1 VTQTTAPLTSDP
13 WRAVGEIDMAMA
25 DVDHVEDIALAPD
38 GSLWAG
44 GEAGQIYRASD
55 DGNWEVIATLPG
67 RTLGIA
73 FDGGGSA
80 YCCDMTD
87 PGVYR
92 VSPNGEVVLYSRGDE
107 TRPLRVPNY
116 PAFLPDGT
124 LLVSDSGDW
133 EEANGTIQA
142 IDPSGRG
149 RVLSDQPSSFPNG
162 LCVSADARKVYV
174 CETTASTISILHLDS
189 ATSVVHYETILHLP
203 GVLPDG
209 LALDTDGRLYIAC
222 YVPDA
227 IYVLELDG
235 SLEIVAQDPQ
245 RLILNEPTNVA
256 FGGPAM
262 TDLYFANLGDR
273 HVGRLHLGVAGLTPH
288 RPHLG

>member
-1 VTQTTAPLTSDP
+1 MSHTTALPTSNP
-13 WRAVGEIDMAMA
+13 WRAVGDIDIAMA
-25 DVDHVEDIALAPD
+25 DVDHVEGIAVAPD

-44 GEAGQIYRASD
+44 GDAGQIYRAT
-55 DGNWEVIATLPG
+55 DGDTWEIIATLPG

-92 VSPNGEVVLYSRGDE
+92 VSPTGEVSLYSRGDE
-107 TRPLRVPNY
+107 ARPFRVPNY

-133 EEANGTIQA
+133 EEPNGTIQA
-142 IDPSGRG
+142 IDPGGSA
-149 RVLSDQPSSFPNG
+149 RVLSDLPSSFPNG
-162 LCVSADARKVYV
+162 LCVSADGRTVYV
-174 CETTASTISILHLDS
+174 CETTASRISVLHLD
-189 ATSVVHYETILHLP
+189 AASVVHFETVLELP
-203 GVLPDG
+203 GALPDG
-209 LALDTDGRLYIAC
+209 VALDADGRLYIAC

-227 IYVLELDG
+227 IFVLGLDG
-235 SLEIVAQDPQ
+235 SLELVIQDP
-245 RLILNEPTNVA
+245 RRILLNEPTNIA
-256 FGGPAM
+256 FGGPSM

-273 HVGRLHLGVAGLTPH
+273 HVGRLHLGVAGLAPH
-288 RPHLG
+288 RPNLA